1 MSYTFLLLFC
11 ADKVI
16 LCRKNIQENFI
27 NQKISLNLRC
37 RIEKTRIYPIV
48 NGRCAEKMNMD
59 TLDEIDLKI
68 LRQLQQDS
76 HLTTKELA
84 ARVSLSSTPV
94 FERVR
99 RLEREGYIRGYVA
112 LLDADK
118 LDKGLCV
125 FCNVKL
131 RQHNCG
137 LGREFMKE
145 IQDIPE
151 ITECYNISGEFDYM
165 LKIYVRSM
173 KHYQDFV
180 LDVLGKLSSVGSIQS
195 NFVMSEVK
203 RTTAIP
209 I

>member
-1 MSYTFLLLFC
+1 
-11 ADKVI
+11 
-16 LCRKNIQENFI
+16 
-27 NQKISLNLRC
+27 
-37 RIEKTRIYPIV
+37 
-48 NGRCAEKMNMD
+48 MD
-59 TLDEIDLKI
+59 TLDDIDLKI
-68 LRQLQQDS
+68 LRQLQQNS

-84 ARVSLSSTPV
+84 ARVHLSSTPV

-131 RQHNCG
+131 RQHNCS
-137 LGREFMKE
+137 LGRDFMTE
-145 IQDIPE
+145 IQGIEE
-151 ITECYNISGEFDYM
+151 ITECYNVSGEFDYM
-165 LKIYVRSM
+165 LKIYVRNM

-180 LDVLGKLSSVGSIQS
+180 LDVLGKLQSVGSIQS
-195 NFVMSEVK
+195 NFVMATVK
-203 RTTAIP
+203 YTTEIP

>member
-1 MSYTFLLLFC
+1 MM
-11 ADKVI
+11 
-16 LCRKNIQENFI
+16 E
-27 NQKISLNLRC
+27 
-37 RIEKTRIYPIV
+37 
-48 NGRCAEKMNMD
+48 
-59 TLDEIDLKI
+59 TLDETDLKI
-68 LRQLQQDS
+68 LRQLQQNS
-76 HLTTKELA
+76 QLTTKELA
-84 ARVSLSSTPV
+84 ARVHLSSTPV

-131 RQHNCG
+131 RQHNCS
-137 LGREFMKE
+137 LGRNFMTE
-145 IQDIPE
+145 IQGIEE
-151 ITECYNISGEFDYM
+151 ITECYNISGEYDYM
-165 LKIYVRSM
+165 LKIYVKSM

-180 LDVLGKLSSVGSIQS
+180 LDVLGQLPSVGSIQS

-203 RTTAIP
+203 RTTALP